1 MKKVTPSHVS
11 VALVLA
17 LAFQV
22 TVLQFVSLDLPLHE
36 RAYLDALRVQ
46 LPEVSAKVSPGTVE
60 PVLDAS
66 PKMAEVVPDSIDPIL
81 EEPVEEKA
89 LDQAPKRAGSPRE
102 PTAQVRSAEISEEIS
117 EESAGASSSEQYEHR
132 EPASAPSISETAPIE
147 PEAPEIQDVTPSPVT
162 PGAHTADDPEAV
174 NGSNLQLF
182 EAEKA
187 PYIPRVSSIRN
198 TPDVVSGAG
207 GQRIE
212 AEAPDPISV
221 TPVEQPQADEP
232 ASEIASR
239 QAPEATSTG
248 DAEKRDS
255 ASGQAEGRVL
265 RPGDSVAALNRSGI
279 PEGSG
284 ADTAYQADAFS
295 PDANSVPPELSLD
308 PQSGEGSSGAPA
320 DTGIGEY
327 AFVWSD
333 VVTPVEDATTNVLED
348 PGATPAKA
356 DSIEETDWNRECKD
370 EKNPETCH
378 IVQEIYLHK
387 DVDGKTR
394 NLGRIL
400 KLSVSRAAN
409 SNAAADTFTIS
420 IYLPLGVDLRPG
432 AVIKVDRGA
441 DIPLRYLKCTAAGC
455 RADVPIDDALL
466 NAMETGRRLF
476 VGFLPWGGDRN
487 QHYSDVV
494 ERILGRGRFFAV
506 TKRISFVV
514 ARRVAALGLQHHG
527 VV

>member
-1 MKKVTPSHVS
+1 MPWQADKHCAGSASRNGSMKKVTPSHVS

-22 TVLQFVSLDLPLHE
+22 TVLQFVSLDMPLHE
-36 RAYLDALRVQ
+36 RGHLDALRVQ
-46 LPEVSAKVSPGTVE
+46 LPEISAKVSPGTVE
-60 PVLDAS
+60 PTLDS
-66 PKMAEVVPDSIDPIL
+66 SSKMAEVVPDIIDPIL
-81 EEPVEEKA
+81 QEPVEEEA
-89 LDQAPKRAGSPRE
+89 LDQAPTRGAGPRE
-102 PTAQVRSAEISEEIS
+102 PTAQANFAEISEEIS
-117 EESAGASSSEQYEHR
+117 EESEGRSYSEQYEPG
-132 EPASAPSISETAPIE
+132 EQVSAPSISETAPIE
-147 PEAPEIQDVTPSPVT
+147 PEAPAIPPSPVT
-162 PGAHTADDPEAV
+162 PGARTADDPEAV
-174 NGSNLQLF
+174 SGSNLQSF

-198 TPDVVSGAG
+198 TPEVVSGAG

-212 AEAPDPISV
+212 VEAPEPISV
-221 TPVEQPQADEP
+221 TPVEQSQADEP

-239 QAPEATSTG
+239 QAPEATSPG
-248 DAEKRDS
+248 EAEKRDS

-284 ADTAYQADAFS
+284 ADTASQADAFS
-295 PDANSVPPELSLD
+295 ADANSVPPELSLD
-308 PQSGEGSSGAPA
+308 PQSSEGSSGAPA

-356 DSIEETDWNRECKD
+356 DSIEETDWNRECAD
-370 EKNPETCH
+370 EKNPETCQ
-378 IVQEIYLHK
+378 IIQEIYLHK
-387 DVDGKTR
+387 DVDGKKR

-409 SNAAADTFTIS
+409 SSAAADTFTIS

-432 AVIKVDRGA
+432 AVIKVDGGA
-441 DIPLRYLKCTAAGC
+441 DILLRYLKCTPEGC
-455 RADVPIDDALL
+455 RIDVPIDESLL
-466 NAMETGRRLF
+466 SAMETGRKLF
-476 VGFLPWGGDRN
+476 VGFRPWGGTETN
-487 QHYSDVV
+487 
-494 ERILGRGRFFAV
+494 ILPASLKGFAGAV
-506 TKRISFVV
+506 GS
-514 ARRVAALGLQHHG
+514 LP
-527 VV
+527 